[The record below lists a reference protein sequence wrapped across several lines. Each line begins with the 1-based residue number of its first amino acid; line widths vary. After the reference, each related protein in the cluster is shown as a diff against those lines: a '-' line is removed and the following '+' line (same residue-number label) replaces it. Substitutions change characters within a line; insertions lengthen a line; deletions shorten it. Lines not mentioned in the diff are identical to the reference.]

1 MRLKLKTRQKKA
13 SFHSHFQIPTKR
25 NAQPTSYLT
34 LDRETHKW
42 MKDGTGGQS
51 EEADET
57 NKEQGATTKQG
68 EKSPTKLVGESG
80 KCDYDNWCVGEE

>member
-1 MRLKLKTRQKKA
+1 M
-13 SFHSHFQIPTKR
+13 
-25 NAQPTSYLT
+25 
-34 LDRETHKW
+34 W

-80 KCDYDNWCVGEE
+80 VCDYDNWCVGEE